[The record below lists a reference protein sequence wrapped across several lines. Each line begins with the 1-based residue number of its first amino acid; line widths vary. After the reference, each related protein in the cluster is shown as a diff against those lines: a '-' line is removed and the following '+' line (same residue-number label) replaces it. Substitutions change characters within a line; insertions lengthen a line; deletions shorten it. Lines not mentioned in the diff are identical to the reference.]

1 MSKCRCR
8 AFHEG
13 EGTGIVN
20 RSIYINI
27 LFGKISLT
35 SLSKVYG
42 QTLLLCRVL
51 VGCPYQGAEHRI
63 PAPYNSK
70 LVRPDT
76 DGKAQMI
83 IVDKED
89 QILPAFQIVV
99 NWN

>member
-1 MSKCRCR
+1 MR
-8 AFHEG
+8 AFHQG
-13 EGTGIVN
+13 EGAKIVN
-20 RSIYINI
+20 VV
-27 LFGKISLT
+27 FCEISLT
-35 SLSKVYG
+35 PLSEVYG
-42 QTLLLCRVL
+42 QTLLLCRVV
-51 VGCPYQGAEHRI
+51 VGWPYQGAEHRI